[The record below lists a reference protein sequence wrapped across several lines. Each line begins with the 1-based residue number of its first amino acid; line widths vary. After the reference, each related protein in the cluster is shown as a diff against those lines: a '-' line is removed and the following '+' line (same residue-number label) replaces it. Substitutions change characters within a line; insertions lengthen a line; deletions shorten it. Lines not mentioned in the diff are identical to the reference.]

1 MNLPGLP
8 ARFPLSPPKAGAE
21 LKKNTTTPTAQATR
35 SYLLLLLHNS
45 IKRNE
50 VIPFNWP
57 RSSTLRTSFLL
68 ATQMADAG
76 YPKMPA
82 QMRPSIST
90 SSSRVGGGSL
100 GGSSSLPYM
109 SSSHLSP
116 TLTPQQ
122 YLQRMVDLQQMDL
135 QSAIDQMRTLL
146 SLYPQRVY
154 KMAYY
159 RKQTKNHWARDDPAF
174 CFVQVVMVV
183 AFSIA
188 YGFAFRVS
196 SLSAMLGFVA
206 KSVLIHWLLFGV
218 FVASVGRL
226 VANQHLMMSERSPS
240 HVKQDVEWLYAFD
253 VHCNAFVPLFVLLC
267 ELILLLSLFGRG
279 GGGGWTCTVSRQH
292 KYLQWRVAERL
303 LKLLRRYSNHYSM
316 AASNRAHAIR
326 NFRCR
331 TIFLVAASIGDFPPV
346 DGVFQYLVCCSIWMV
361 FLHNSFGL

>member
-1 MNLPGLP
+1 
-8 ARFPLSPPKAGAE
+8 
-21 LKKNTTTPTAQATR
+21 
-35 SYLLLLLHNS
+35 
-45 IKRNE
+45 
-50 VIPFNWP
+50 
-57 RSSTLRTSFLL
+57 
-68 ATQMADAG
+68 MADAG

-109 SSSHLSP
+109 SSSHISP

-174 CFVQVVMVV
+174 CFVQVVMIV

-267 ELILLLSLFGRG
+267 ELILLLSLFVIRVGVRG
-279 GGGGWTCTVSRQH
+279 GLHLHCFAATQIFAMEGGRETVETTSR
-292 KYLQWRVAERL
+292 
-303 LKLLRRYSNHYSM
+303 
-316 AASNRAHAIR
+316 I
-326 NFRCR
+326 C
-331 TIFLVAASIGDFPPV
+331 
-346 DGVFQYLVCCSIWMV
+346 
-361 FLHNSFGL
+361 

>member
-1 MNLPGLP
+1 MRSPHFKNVSSGLARSFP
-8 ARFPLSPPKAGAE
+8 AFAPKCRRPNS
-21 LKKNTTTPTAQATR
+21 KKNTTNTTTKTKHRPHQQHN
-35 SYLLLLLHNS
+35 LLQQC

-174 CFVQVVMVV
+174 CFVQVVMIV

-267 ELILLLSLFGRG
+267 ELILLLSLFVIRVGVRG
-279 GGGGWTCTVSRQH
+279 GLHLHCFAATQIFAMEGGRETVETTSP
-292 KYLQWRVAERL
+292 
-303 LKLLRRYSNHYSM
+303 
-316 AASNRAHAIR
+316 I
-326 NFRCR
+326 C
-331 TIFLVAASIGDFPPV
+331 
-346 DGVFQYLVCCSIWMV
+346 
-361 FLHNSFGL
+361 